1 MAQPTSSQV
10 HADAM
15 LTNISVAY
23 AQSADAFIANSVFP
37 SLPVAHQSDKY
48 YIYTKN
54 DWFRDEAQIRPPATP
69 SAGSGYGLST
79 ATYSCDVFALH
90 KDIDDQTIANADVAL
105 NMEADAARFVAQ
117 RMLIRHEIEWAASF
131 FGTSI
136 WGTDSTPANLWDNY
150 ATSKP
155 LVDVQTG
162 KETVLGNT
170 GFEPNTLVLGYNVY
184 SDLLNHPEIVDRIKY
199 SSADAVTQQIMA
211 RYFGVDRLFVA
222 RGVKATN
229 LEGETAAY
237 SFVHGK
243 HALLCYVPPAP
254 GLLTPSAGYTFVWQG
269 VSDGLGMNI
278 GTTRFYLPE
287 IRSWRI
293 ESQMAWDSKVVAS
306 DLGYFFA
313 SVVS

>member
-1 MAQPTSSQV
+1 MAQPTSGAV
-10 HADAM
+10 HTDAM

-23 AQSADAFIANSVFP
+23 MQSADSFIANQVFP
-37 SLPVAHQSDKY
+37 SLPVTHQSDKY

-54 DWFRDEAQIRPPATP
+54 DWFRDEAQIRPPATE

-79 ATYSCDVFALH
+79 ASYSCDVFALH
-90 KDIDDQTIANADVAL
+90 KDIDDQTIANADAPL

-117 RMLIRHEIEWAASF
+117 RMLTRHEIEWVASF
-131 FGTSI
+131 FGSSI
-136 WGTDSTPANLWDNY
+136 WGTDSTPGALWDNY

-155 LVDVQTG
+155 LVDVQAG
-162 KETVLGNT
+162 KETVLKNT
-170 GFEPNTLVLGYNVY
+170 GFEPNTMVLGYEVY

-199 SSADAVTQQIMA
+199 SSAEAVTQAIMA
-211 RYFGVDRLFVA
+211 RYFGVSRLFVA
-222 RGVKATN
+222 RAVKATN

-237 SFVHGK
+237 GFTHGK
-243 HALLCYVPPAP
+243 HALLCYVPPSP

-278 GTTRFYLPE
+278 GTTRFYIPE
-287 IRSWRI
+287 IRSWRV

-313 SVVS
+313 SVVG